1 MYYHVEH
8 PSFWVFLEGLKN
20 FDASVDADINDLVN
34 GKEINKR
41 KKMWEA
47 VQARKKTIVENYAP
61 GNYLEYLQDCQHPYS
76 FRIII
81 FANYHIAISFL
92 RFILAI

>member
-8 PSFWVFLEGLKN
+8 PSFWVYLEGLKN
-20 FDASVDADINDLVN
+20 FDASVDADINDLIN
-34 GKEINKR
+34 GKETKNR

-61 GNYLEYLQDCQHPYS
+61 GNYLEYLQ
-76 FRIII
+76 
-81 FANYHIAISFL
+81 AIAS
-92 RFILAI
+92 RY